1 MMHPYNADIVLTIPG
16 MPVSK
21 KNSMM
26 VAGKRLIKLKKVK
39 DYEALIETI
48 AAVEMARL
56 GRKPIDG
63 PCSIQITCFWPTCHR
78 RDVHNVFGSICDA
91 LQGHCYLDDNQ
102 LVDVS
107 AEKFLCVGEQPRTV
121 VLIWELE
128 ADEAYPLTSCQ
139 KKKKQKDPVIEARL
153 VKLEATFG
161 DRDLRLPGVDAKY
174 D

>member
-1 MMHPYNADIVLTIPG
+1 MKNFIHLNKDGNMMYSYNADIVLTIPG

-48 AAVEMARL
+48 AAVEMARM
-56 GRKPIDG
+56 RKQPLEG

-102 LVDVS
+102 LVTVS
-107 AEKFLCVGEQPRTV
+107 ADKFLCAHEEPRTV
-121 VLIWELE
+121 VQIWALE
-128 ADEAYPLTSCQ
+128 PDEAYPLTSCQ
-139 KKKKQKDPVIEARL
+139 LKTKTKKKTLFVGLDGKTD
-153 VKLEATFG
+153 
-161 DRDLRLPGVDAKY
+161 
-174 D
+174 